1 MLEIKEVT
9 KAFGKRVIFSR
20 FSQCFHPGKIYAL
33 IGRSGSGKT
42 TLLNMMAKL
51 EPYDQG
57 EILLDGKPIHTIKDH
72 SFFANQLGYLFQ
84 NSGLIPEE
92 SIEENLRLGLVGKK
106 LTKAEKQ
113 KRFDDVMKTV
123 GLEKLNPKAKV
134 YTVSGGEAQRI
145 ALAKIFLKEPP
156 LLLADEPTA
165 SLDPKTAEEIL
176 ALLFRMRDEKR
187 IIIIATHSPSI
198 WERADEVVALS

>member
-33 IGRSGSGKT
+33 TGRSGSGKT

-57 EILLDGKPIHTIKDH
+57 EILLDGKPIHTIKDQR
-72 SFFANQLGYLFQ
+72 FFANQLGYLFQ

-106 LTKAEKQ
+106 LTKAAKQ

>member
-42 TLLNMMAKL
+42 TLLNMIAKL
-51 EPYDQG
+51 EAYDQG
-57 EILLDGKPIHTIKDH
+57 EILLDGKPLNTMKDQW
-72 SFFANQLGYLFQ
+72 FFANKLGYLFQ
-84 NSGLIPEE
+84 NAGLIPDE
-92 SIEENLRLGLVGKK
+92 SIEENLMLGLVGKK
-106 LTKAEKQ
+106 VSKSDRQKQ
-113 KRFDDVMKTV
+113 FNEVMMKV
-123 GLEKLNPKAKV
+123 GLAKLSPKTKV

-165 SLDPKTAEEIL
+165 SLDPKTADEIL
-176 ALLFRMRDEKR
+176 TLLFHMRDEKR

-198 WERADEVVALS
+198 WERADEVISLS

>member
-20 FSQCFHPGKIYAL
+20 FSQCFHPGKLYAL

-42 TLLNMMAKL
+42 TLLNMIAKL

-57 EILLDGKPIHTIKDH
+57 EILLDGKPIHTIKDQR
-72 SFFANQLGYLFQ
+72 FFANQLGYLFQ

-113 KRFDDVMKTV
+113 KRLDDVMKTV
-123 GLEKLNPKAKV
+123 GLEKSNPKAKV

-187 IIIIATHSPSI
+187 IIIIATHRPSI

>member
-9 KAFGKRVIFSR
+9 KAFGNRVIFSR

-51 EPYDQG
+51 ESYDQG
-57 EILLDGKPIHTIKDH
+57 EILLDGKSINTIKEQW
-72 SFFANQLGYLFQ
+72 FFAHQLGYLFQ

-106 LTKAEKQ
+106 MTKAEKQ
-113 KRFDDVMKTV
+113 KRFDEVMQTV
-123 GLEKLNPKAKV
+123 GLEKLNPKEKV

>member
-1 MLEIKEVT
+1 
-9 KAFGKRVIFSR
+9 
-20 FSQCFHPGKIYAL
+20 
-33 IGRSGSGKT
+33 
-42 TLLNMMAKL
+42 MAKL
-51 EPYDQG
+51 
-57 EILLDGKPIHTIKDH
+57 
-72 SFFANQLGYLFQ
+72 S
-84 NSGLIPEE
+84 
-92 SIEENLRLGLVGKK
+92 
-106 LTKAEKQ
+106 
-113 KRFDDVMKTV
+113 
-123 GLEKLNPKAKV
+123 LNTKV